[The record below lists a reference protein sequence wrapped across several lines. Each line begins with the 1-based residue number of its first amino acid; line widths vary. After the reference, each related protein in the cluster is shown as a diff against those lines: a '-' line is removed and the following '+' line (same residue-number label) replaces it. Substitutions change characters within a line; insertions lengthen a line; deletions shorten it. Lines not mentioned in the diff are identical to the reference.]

1 MHARAHVI
9 KCAHAYVRVSPL
21 VVSNFIKIEAFVAEI
36 FEYGIFGKLDIK
48 TGKDDTSL
56 NTQDTF

>member
-1 MHARAHVI
+1 M
-9 KCAHAYVRVSPL
+9 RVSPL

-48 TGKDDTSL
+48 TGKGDTSL